1 MISLFYKL
9 RLLNYILGSLKDIIV
24 KLFLFTMY
32 LYTFSIVLMF
42 LSNGFWYAVEFCSF
56 KNAFYRLFQY
66 CKWYY
71 ENREDLGYGISIRI
85 LVAFL
90 TPHFLYKLF
99 LSTGW
104 KSFLKE
110 KIVQILKFI
119 ITRRKKGNESSNSSK
134 PSGSSY
140 SDKNNYSNNSGNNE
154 RQAQDAK
161 RKVNMIKQLLIKDIE
176 ATIDRRLNY
185 IFFGKRSKPH

>member
-90 TPHFLYKLF
+90 TPHFLYKLS
-99 LSTGW
+99 LGTGW

-110 KIVQILKFI
+110 KIIQILN
-119 ITRRKKGNESSNSSK
+119 TRRKKGSEFSNT
-134 PSGSSY
+134 SGSSY

>member
-24 KLFLFTMY
+24 RLFLFTMY
-32 LYTFSIVLMF
+32 LYTSSIVLMF
-42 LSNGFWYAVEFCSF
+42 LSNGFWYAVEFGSF
-56 KNAFYRLFQY
+56 KNAFYHLFQY
-66 CKWYY
+66 CRWYY

-110 KIVQILKFI
+110 KILKFI

-140 SDKNNYSNNSGNNE
+140 SDKNNYSNNSNNSE
-154 RQAQDAK
+154 HHAQDAK

-176 ATIDRRLNY
+176 ETIDRRLHD

>member
-32 LYTFSIVLMF
+32 LYTSSIMLMF
-42 LSNGFWYAVEFCSF
+42 LSNGFWYAVEFGSF
-56 KNAFYRLFQY
+56 KNAFYHLFQY

-140 SDKNNYSNNSGNNE
+140 SDKKNYSNNSE
-154 RQAQDAK
+154 HHAQDAK

-176 ATIDRRLNY
+176 ETIDRRLHD

>member
-9 RLLNYILGSLKDIIV
+9 RLLNYILGSLKDIVV
-24 KLFLFTMY
+24 KLFLCTMY

-42 LSNGFWYAVEFCSF
+42 LSNGFWYAVEFGSF
-56 KNAFYRLFQY
+56 RNAFYHLFQY

-85 LVAFL
+85 LIAFL

-110 KIVQILKFI
+110 KMVQILKFI
-119 ITRRKKGNESSNSSK
+119 ITRRKKGNESSNNSK

-140 SDKNNYSNNSGNNE
+140 SDKNNYSNNSE
-154 RQAQDAK
+154 HHAQDAK
-161 RKVNMIKQLLIKDIE
+161 WKVNMIKQLLIKDIE
-176 ATIDRRLNY
+176 ETIDRRLHD

>member
-9 RLLNYILGSLKDIIV
+9 RLFNYILGSLKDIVV
-24 KLFLFTMY
+24 KLFLCTMY

-56 KNAFYRLFQY
+56 KNAFYHLFQY

-99 LSTGW
+99 LSAGW

-140 SDKNNYSNNSGNNE
+140 SDKNNYSNNSE
-154 RQAQDAK
+154 HHAQDAK

-176 ATIDRRLNY
+176 ETIDRRLHD

>member
-1 MISLFYKL
+1 
-9 RLLNYILGSLKDIIV
+9 
-24 KLFLFTMY
+24 MY
-32 LYTFSIVLMF
+32 LYTSSIMLMF
-42 LSNGFWYAVEFCSF
+42 LSNGFWYAVEFGSF
-56 KNAFYRLFQY
+56 KNAFYHLFQY

-140 SDKNNYSNNSGNNE
+140 SDKKNYSNNSE
-154 RQAQDAK
+154 HHAQDAK

-176 ATIDRRLNY
+176 ETIDRRLHD

>member
-1 MISLFYKL
+1 MISLFYRL
-9 RLLNYILGSLKDIIV
+9 RLLNYILGSLKDITV

-32 LYTFSIVLMF
+32 LYISSIMLMF
-42 LSNGFWYAVEFCSF
+42 LSNGFWYAVEFGSF

-119 ITRRKKGNESSNSSK
+119 ITRRKKGSEFSNSSK
-134 PSGSSY
+134 PSNSSY

-154 RQAQDAK
+154 HHAQDAE
-161 RKVNMIKQLLIKDIE
+161 RKVNMIKQLLVKDIE
-176 ATIDRRLNY
+176 KTIDRRLHD

>member
-32 LYTFSIVLMF
+32 LYTSSIVLMF
-42 LSNGFWYAVEFCSF
+42 LSNGFWYAVEFGSF
-56 KNAFYRLFQY
+56 KNAFYHLFQY

-140 SDKNNYSNNSGNNE
+140 SDKNNYSNNSE
-154 RQAQDAK
+154 HHAQDAK
-161 RKVNMIKQLLIKDIE
+161 RKVDM
-176 ATIDRRLNY
+176 
-185 IFFGKRSKPH
+185 

>member
-9 RLLNYILGSLKDIIV
+9 RLLNYILGSLKDITV

-42 LSNGFWYAVEFCSF
+42 LSNGFWYAVEFGSF
-56 KNAFYRLFQY
+56 KNAFYHLFQY
-66 CKWYY
+66 CKLYY
-71 ENREDLGYGISIRI
+71 ENREDLGYGISIRV

-99 LSTGW
+99 LSKGW

-110 KIVQILKFI
+110 KIVQILS
-119 ITRRKKGNESSNSSK
+119 TRRKKGSEFSNSSK

-154 RQAQDAK
+154 HHAQDAK
-161 RKVNMIKQLLIKDIE
+161 RKVDMIKQLLIKDIE
-176 ATIDRRLNY
+176 AAIDRRLND
-185 IFFGKRSKPH
+185 IFFR

>member
-1 MISLFYKL
+1 
-9 RLLNYILGSLKDIIV
+9 
-24 KLFLFTMY
+24 
-32 LYTFSIVLMF
+32 MF
-42 LSNGFWYAVEFCSF
+42 LSNGFWYAVEFGSF
-56 KNAFYRLFQY
+56 KNAFYHLFQY

-90 TPHFLYKLF
+90 TPHFLYKLL
-99 LSTGW
+99 LSTSW

-110 KIVQILKFI
+110 KIVQMLS
-119 ITRRKKGNESSNSSK
+119 TRRKKGSEFSNSSK

-154 RQAQDAK
+154 HHAQDAK
-161 RKVNMIKQLLIKDIE
+161 QKVNMIKQLLIKDIE
-176 ATIDRRLNY
+176 ATIDRRLND
-185 IFFGKRSKPH
+185 IFFGKRSNPH

>member
-24 KLFLFTMY
+24 RLFLFTMY
-32 LYTFSIVLMF
+32 LYTSSIVLMF
-42 LSNGFWYAVEFCSF
+42 LSNGFWYAVEFGSF
-56 KNAFYRLFQY
+56 KNAFYHLFQY
-66 CKWYY
+66 CRWYY

-140 SDKNNYSNNSGNNE
+140 SDKNNYSNNSE
-154 RQAQDAK
+154 HHAQDAK

-176 ATIDRRLNY
+176 ETIDRRLHD

>member
-32 LYTFSIVLMF
+32 LYTFGIVLMF

-66 CKWYY
+66 CRWYY

-90 TPHFLYKLF
+90 TPHFLYKL
-99 LSTGW
+99 LLGTGW

-110 KIVQILKFI
+110 KIIQILN
-119 ITRRKKGNESSNSSK
+119 TRRKKGSEFSNSSK

>member
-24 KLFLFTMY
+24 KLFLCTMY

-56 KNAFYRLFQY
+56 KNAFYHLFQY

-71 ENREDLGYGISIRI
+71 ENREDLGYGISIRV

-119 ITRRKKGNESSNSSK
+119 ITRRKRVMNPVTVVNQVAVVIVIRIITAITVSITLKMQ
-134 PSGSSY
+134 SG
-140 SDKNNYSNNSGNNE
+140 K
-154 RQAQDAK
+154 
-161 RKVNMIKQLLIKDIE
+161 
-176 ATIDRRLNY
+176 
-185 IFFGKRSKPH
+185 

>member
-9 RLLNYILGSLKDIIV
+9 RLFNYILGSLKDIVV

-32 LYTFSIVLMF
+32 LYTSSIVLMF
-42 LSNGFWYAVEFCSF
+42 LSNGFWYAVEFGSF
-56 KNAFYRLFQY
+56 KNAFYHLFQY

-110 KIVQILKFI
+110 KIIQILN
-119 ITRRKKGNESSNSSK
+119 TRRKKGSEFSNSSK

-140 SDKNNYSNNSGNNE
+140 SDKNNYSNNSE
-154 RQAQDAK
+154 HHAQDAK
-161 RKVNMIKQLLIKDIE
+161 WKVNMIKQLLIKDIE
-176 ATIDRRLNY
+176 ATIDRRLND

>member
-9 RLLNYILGSLKDIIV
+9 RLFNYILGSLKDIVV
-24 KLFLFTMY
+24 KLFLCTMY

-42 LSNGFWYAVEFCSF
+42 LSNGFWYAVGFGSF
-56 KNAFYRLFQY
+56 KNAFYHLFQY

-119 ITRRKKGNESSNSSK
+119 ITRRKKGSEFSNSSK
-134 PSGSSY
+134 PSNSSY
-140 SDKNNYSNNSGNNE
+140 SNKNDYSNKSGNNE
-154 RQAQDAK
+154 RYAQDVK

-176 ATIDRRLNY
+176 ETIDRRLHDV
-185 IFFGKRSKPH
+185 FLGKRSKHH

>member
-90 TPHFLYKLF
+90 TPHFLYKL
-99 LSTGW
+99 LLGTGW

-110 KIVQILKFI
+110 KIIQILN
-119 ITRRKKGNESSNSSK
+119 TRRKRVVSSVTVANQVAVVIVIRIITAITVVTMSVKLKMQSEK
-134 PSGSSY
+134 
-140 SDKNNYSNNSGNNE
+140 
-154 RQAQDAK
+154 
-161 RKVNMIKQLLIKDIE
+161 
-176 ATIDRRLNY
+176 
-185 IFFGKRSKPH
+185 

>member
-1 MISLFYKL
+1 MISLFYRL
-9 RLLNYILGSLKDIIV
+9 RLLNYILGSLKDITV

-32 LYTFSIVLMF
+32 LYTSSIMLMF
-42 LSNGFWYAVEFCSF
+42 LTNGFWYAVEFGSL
-56 KNAFYRLFQY
+56 KNAFYHLFQY
-66 CKWYY
+66 CKLYY
-71 ENREDLGYGISIRI
+71 ENREDLGYGISIRV

-110 KIVQILKFI
+110 KIIQILN
-119 ITRRKKGNESSNSSK
+119 TRRKKGSEFSNSSK

>member
-9 RLLNYILGSLKDIIV
+9 RLFNYILGSLKDIVV

-32 LYTFSIVLMF
+32 LYTSSIVLMF

-56 KNAFYRLFQY
+56 KNAFYHLFQY

-119 ITRRKKGNESSNSSK
+119 ITRRKKGSEFSNSSK
-134 PSGSSY
+134 PSSSSY
-140 SDKNNYSNNSGNNE
+140 SDKSNYSNNSE
-154 RQAQDAK
+154 HHAQDAK

-176 ATIDRRLNY
+176 ATIDRRLND

>member
-1 MISLFYKL
+1 MISLFYRL
-9 RLLNYILGSLKDIIV
+9 RLLNYILGSLKDITV

-32 LYTFSIVLMF
+32 LYTSSIMLMF
-42 LSNGFWYAVEFCSF
+42 LTNGFWYAVEFGSL
-56 KNAFYRLFQY
+56 KNAFYHLFQY
-66 CKWYY
+66 CKLYY
-71 ENREDLGYGISIRI
+71 ENREDLGYGISIRV

-110 KIVQILKFI
+110 KIIWILMFI
-119 ITRRKKGNESSNSSK
+119 ITRRKKGSEFSNSSK

-140 SDKNNYSNNSGNNE
+140 SNKNNYSNSSGNNE

>member
-1 MISLFYKL
+1 MISLFYRL
-9 RLLNYILGSLKDIIV
+9 RLFNYILGSLKDIVV
-24 KLFLFTMY
+24 KLFLCTMY

-42 LSNGFWYAVEFCSF
+42 LSNGFWYAVEFGSF
-56 KNAFYRLFQY
+56 KNAFYHLFQY

-140 SDKNNYSNNSGNNE
+140 SDKNNYSNNSE
-154 RQAQDAK
+154 HHAQDAK
-161 RKVNMIKQLLIKDIE
+161 RKVDMIKQLLIKDIE
-176 ATIDRRLNY
+176 ATIDRRLND

>member
-9 RLLNYILGSLKDIIV
+9 RLFNYILGSLKDIVV
-24 KLFLFTMY
+24 KLFLCTMY

-42 LSNGFWYAVEFCSF
+42 LSNGFWYAVEFGSF
-56 KNAFYRLFQY
+56 KNAFYHLFQY
-66 CKWYY
+66 CKLYY
-71 ENREDLGYGISIRI
+71 ENREDLGYGISIRV

-110 KIVQILKFI
+110 KIVRILS
-119 ITRRKKGNESSNSSK
+119 TRRKKGSEFSNNSK

-154 RQAQDAK
+154 HHAQDAK

-176 ATIDRRLNY
+176 ATIDRRLND

>member
-32 LYTFSIVLMF
+32 LYTSSIVLMF
-42 LSNGFWYAVEFCSF
+42 LSNGFWYAVEFGSF
-56 KNAFYRLFQY
+56 KNAFYHLFQY

-140 SDKNNYSNNSGNNE
+140 SDKNNYSNNSE
-154 RQAQDAK
+154 HHAQDAK
-161 RKVNMIKQLLIKDIE
+161 RKVDMIKQLLIKDIE
-176 ATIDRRLNY
+176 ATIDRRLND

>member
-1 MISLFYKL
+1 MISLFYRL
-9 RLLNYILGSLKDIIV
+9 RLLNYILGSLKDITV

-32 LYTFSIVLMF
+32 LYTSSIMLMF
-42 LSNGFWYAVEFCSF
+42 LTNGFWYAVEFGSL
-56 KNAFYRLFQY
+56 KNAFYHLFQY
-66 CKWYY
+66 CKLYY
-71 ENREDLGYGISIRI
+71 ENREDLGYGISIRV

-110 KIVQILKFI
+110 KIIWILMFI
-119 ITRRKKGNESSNSSK
+119 ITRRKKGSEFSNSSK

-140 SDKNNYSNNSGNNE
+140 SNKNNYSNNSGNSE

-161 RKVNMIKQLLIKDIE
+161 RKINIIKQLLIKDIE

>member
-1 MISLFYKL
+1 M
-9 RLLNYILGSLKDIIV
+9 
-24 KLFLFTMY
+24 
-32 LYTFSIVLMF
+32 
-42 LSNGFWYAVEFCSF
+42 
-56 KNAFYRLFQY
+56 
-66 CKWYY
+66 
-71 ENREDLGYGISIRI
+71 
-85 LVAFL
+85 AFL

-119 ITRRKKGNESSNSSK
+119 ITRRKKGSEFSNSSK
-134 PSGSSY
+134 PSSSSY

-154 RQAQDAK
+154 HHAQDAK
-161 RKVNMIKQLLIKDIE
+161 RKVNMIKQLLVKDIE
-176 ATIDRRLNY
+176 KTIDRRLHD

>member
-32 LYTFSIVLMF
+32 LYTSSIVLMF
-42 LSNGFWYAVEFCSF
+42 LSNGFWYAVEFGSF
-56 KNAFYRLFQY
+56 KNAFYHLFQY

-140 SDKNNYSNNSGNNE
+140 SDKNNYSNNSE
-154 RQAQDAK
+154 HHAQDAK

-176 ATIDRRLNY
+176 ETIDRRLHD

>member
-1 MISLFYKL
+1 MISLFYRL
-9 RLLNYILGSLKDIIV
+9 RLLNYILGSLKDITV

-42 LSNGFWYAVEFCSF
+42 LSNGFWYAVEFGSS
-56 KNAFYRLFQY
+56 KNAFYYLFQY
-66 CKWYY
+66 CKLYY
-71 ENREDLGYGISIRI
+71 ENREDLGYGISIRV

-90 TPHFLYKLF
+90 TPHFPYKLF

-110 KIVQILKFI
+110 KIIRILMFI
-119 ITRRKKGNESSNSSK
+119 ITRRKKGSSSSK

-176 ATIDRRLNY
+176 ATIDRRLND

>member
-1 MISLFYKL
+1 MISLFYRL
-9 RLLNYILGSLKDIIV
+9 RLFNYILGSLKDIVV
-24 KLFLFTMY
+24 KLFLCTMY

-42 LSNGFWYAVEFCSF
+42 LSNGFWYAVEFGSF
-56 KNAFYRLFQY
+56 KNAFYHSFQY

-140 SDKNNYSNNSGNNE
+140 SDKNNYSNNSE
-154 RQAQDAK
+154 HHAQDAK
-161 RKVNMIKQLLIKDIE
+161 RKVDMIKQLLIKDIE
-176 ATIDRRLNY
+176 ATIDRRLND

>member
-9 RLLNYILGSLKDIIV
+9 RLFNYILGSLKDIVV
-24 KLFLFTMY
+24 KLFLCTMY

-42 LSNGFWYAVEFCSF
+42 LSNGFWYAVEFGSF
-56 KNAFYRLFQY
+56 KNAFYHLFQY

-104 KSFLKE
+104 KSFLKQ
-110 KIVQILKFI
+110 QILRFI
-119 ITRRKKGNESSNSSK
+119 IARRKKGSNSSI
-134 PSGSSY
+134 PSGNSHSNKNNNSSY
-140 SDKNNYSNNSGNNE
+140 GNNNE
-154 RQAQDAK
+154 HHAQDAK

-176 ATIDRRLNY
+176 ATIDRRLHD